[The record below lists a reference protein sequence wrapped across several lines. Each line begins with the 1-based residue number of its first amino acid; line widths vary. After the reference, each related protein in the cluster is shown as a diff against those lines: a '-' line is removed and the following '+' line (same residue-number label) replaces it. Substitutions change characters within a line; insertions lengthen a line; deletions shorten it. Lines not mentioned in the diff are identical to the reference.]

1 MAPPGGRTCS
11 SAWSRA
17 DRADVLMRDRWN
29 KVIYKCSNDG
39 GSVDGLTDVKA
50 NPESLQLH
58 TGTKRQRDK
67 EDRTVNRT
75 FDKSTTA
82 LQGQTIK
89 VTYPLKKKVVKIV
102 MKKHPQC
109 EQRWSLNPAESCY
122 TLSKC
127 VNVSIEGQCNRKLC
141 STVDLLDSLVAELLH
156 FLKITTTTFHLR
168 CNAEAAAQTWRIKTK
183 TRE

>member
-39 GSVDGLTDVKA
+39 GSVDGLTEVKA

-58 TGTKRQRDK
+58 TGTKRRRDK

-75 FDKSTTA
+75 FDKNTTA

-89 VTYPLKKKVVKIV
+89 VTYPLKKKGCKNSNE
-102 MKKHPQC
+102 K
-109 EQRWSLNPAESCY
+109 
-122 TLSKC
+122 T
-127 VNVSIEGQCNRKLC
+127 
-141 STVDLLDSLVAELLH
+141 STVWTKVIFKSGWVMLYLVQMCKRVHRGTVQQKTVFHSRPSWFPCCRAAPLSENNNNH
-156 FLKITTTTFHLR
+156 FSSTV
-168 CNAEAAAQTWRIKTK
+168 
-183 TRE
+183 

>member
-1 MAPPGGRTCS
+1 M
-11 SAWSRA
+11 
-17 DRADVLMRDRWN
+17 
-29 KVIYKCSNDG
+29 
-39 GSVDGLTDVKA
+39 DGLTDVKA

-75 FDKSTTA
+75 FDKNTTA

-109 EQRWSLNPAESCY
+109 EQR
-122 TLSKC
+122 
-127 VNVSIEGQCNRKLC
+127 
-141 STVDLLDSLVAELLH
+141 
-156 FLKITTTTFHLR
+156 
-168 CNAEAAAQTWRIKTK
+168 
-183 TRE
+183 